1 MVNPFSIYYSEI
13 RKLKECFMSLDDD
26 GTGSIGLDE
35 IKRPLIGL
43 GLVETVEEVQQLIKL
58 VDEDDS
64 GEIEF
69 NEFMSIISAKD
80 GDNES
85 PITEFFKNLVN
96 DKYETNDMAF
106 NNWVLREQR
115 KHLLDAITA
124 DSDEKKEKGQ
134 RILQAIK
141 AMEQEDSEF

>member
-1 MVNPFSIYYSEI
+1 
-13 RKLKECFMSLDDD
+13 MSLDDD

-43 GLVETVEEVQQLIKL
+43 GLVETVDEVQQLIQL
-58 VDEDDS
+58 VDEDQS

-69 NEFMSIISAKD
+69 PEFMSIISAKD

-96 DKYETNDMAF
+96 GKY
-106 NNWVLREQR
+106 
-115 KHLLDAITA
+115 
-124 DSDEKKEKGQ
+124 
-134 RILQAIK
+134 
-141 AMEQEDSEF
+141 